1 MATPQELGNHLAQA
15 INTGEID
22 IALALIQELV
32 SNDAEININ
41 LIGTQHQVI
50 SSFPAQMQPRAQHPA
65 PFDVQQHMAGQ
76 QFYPTAHNLLLDSS
90 AQAKTGNAALNPL
103 PARKAQPSMQNGVG
117 IQAYG
122 DLPRNYM
129 QPSSR
134 PRG

>member
-15 INTGEID
+15 INTGDID

-41 LIGTQHQVI
+41 LIGTQPQVM
-50 SSFPAQMQPRAQHPA
+50 SASPVQMQARAQHPA

-90 AQAKTGNAALNPL
+90 AQARTTNIALNPL
-103 PARKAQPSMQNGVG
+103 PARKAQPSTQNVVVK
-117 IQAYG
+117 QAFG

-129 QPSSR
+129 QPNST